1 MAKTKEPSPK
11 LSINDKE
18 YDVNDDLND
27 EQKQIYVH
35 LNNIDGK
42 INSNNFIQQQLAVSR
57 DGFQRMMQESIAKS
71 EAEPEAE
78 IVEEA

>member
-1 MAKTKEPSPK
+1 MAKKENDTSPK
-11 LSINDKE
+11 LNINDKE

-27 EQKQIYVH
+27 EQKQLYIH
-35 LNNIDGK
+35 LKNIDDK

-57 DGFQRMMQESIAKS
+57 DGFVRLMEESIAKA

-78 IVEEA
+78 E

>member
-1 MAKTKEPSPK
+1 MTKTKEPSPK
-11 LSINDKE
+11 LNINDNE

-27 EQKQIYVH
+27 EQKQLYIH
-35 LNNIDGK
+35 LKNIDDK

-57 DGFQRMMQESIAKS
+57 DGFVRLMEESIAKS

-78 IVEEA
+78 E

>member
-1 MAKTKEPSPK
+1 MAKKENNTSPK
-11 LSINDKE
+11 LNINDKE

-27 EQKQIYVH
+27 EQKQLYIH
-35 LNNIDGK
+35 LKNIDDK

-57 DGFQRMMQESIAKS
+57 DGFVRLMEESIAKS

-78 IVEEA
+78 E